1 MPQRAT
7 MQRAGSG
14 GENVLSE
21 DKNTEIEKINKAVI
35 LDYID
40 LEKKREERCTQV
52 QTLRNIQQE
61 QKAK

>member
-1 MPQRAT
+1 